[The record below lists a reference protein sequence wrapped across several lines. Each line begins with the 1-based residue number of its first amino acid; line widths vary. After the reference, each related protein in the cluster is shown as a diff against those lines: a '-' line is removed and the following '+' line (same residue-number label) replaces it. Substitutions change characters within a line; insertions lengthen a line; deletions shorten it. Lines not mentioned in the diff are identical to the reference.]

1 MSTHQALIV
10 IDVQNGFLDP
20 EQRWGQS
27 SNPDAENR
35 VRAIALAWQEA
46 QAVPIVLV
54 RHDSESATSP
64 LRPGQPGNN
73 FMPQLDGVAADLLV
87 TKHVNSAFYGSPDLH
102 GWLQQHQ
109 ISNLVICGI
118 QTNMCVETT
127 ARMAGNLGYT
137 VTVPLDATRTFDI
150 ATTLG
155 DGTEIAVS
163 ADDLMRATAA
173 SLHGGGF
180 ATVTDTASVL
190 QALTADSASS
200 FDFETGRRD

>member
-10 IDVQNGFLDP
+10 IDVQNGFLD
-20 EQRWGQS
+20 EERWGQT
-27 SNPDAENR
+27 SNRHAEDR
-35 VRAIALAWQEA
+35 VRELAVTWHEA
-46 QAVPIVLV
+46 EAGPIVLV

-73 FMPQLDGVAADLLV
+73 FMPQLDGVTADLLV

-102 GWLQQHQ
+102 SWLQQQH
-109 ISNLVICGI
+109 ITDLVICGI

-127 ARMAGNLGYT
+127 ARMAGNLGYA

-155 DGTEIAVS
+155 DGTEIAMS
-163 ADDLMRATAA
+163 ADELMRATAA